1 MNSLRS
7 FLSAEALAY
16 VKLRYSIF
24 SLVISGITSIFA
36 GVLLSKSE
44 ALILAVPGLLVLL
57 PAALDIRGCIFG
69 TLASRL
75 GSAFHI
81 GTLKNFDLKNK
92 VLRINVFA
100 SLSLSVILSV
110 YLGIISKILTYLF
123 GLPAIPLQEL
133 VSISLIAGL
142 LSGVLLTI
150 ASIWISFL
158 AYKRSWDPDNVTSP
172 LVTAIGDFFT
182 IPSLIAAAMIVQ
194 YIGHYS
200 EMIFYASVMLSLLSM
215 FHVLISSGVVPNSIN
230 FKRIMTES
238 MPVLALSGLLS
249 AASGVVLEAYV
260 HSIIAIPIILMF
272 IPSFLETAGNIT
284 TILSSRVGSKL
295 HLGLIKPDFKMKGE
309 KLQEILNSMR
319 LAYFIFPLLGIMAY
333 YIGAF
338 AGVNGLTLWDIV
350 ILSVSSGIILHLF
363 LILMSMAISIIS
375 FNHNVDPDNV
385 TIPIMT
391 SVADIVSVLVIVGM
405 VHVLG
410 FV

>member
-1 MNSLRS
+1 MNSLHG
-7 FLSAEALAY
+7 FLTAEAMSY
-16 VKLRYSIF
+16 VKLRYSVF
-24 SLVISGITSIFA
+24 SLVISGVTSVLAGIF
-36 GVLLSKSE
+36 LSKSE

-69 TLASRL
+69 TLSSRL

-81 GTLKNFDLKNK
+81 GTLKSFDLKNK
-92 VLRINVFA
+92 VLRVNVFA
-100 SLSLSVILSV
+100 SFSLSVVLSV

-123 GLPAIPLQEL
+123 GLPAIPLEEL

-142 LSGVLLTI
+142 LSGV
-150 ASIWISFL
+150 
-158 AYKRSWDPDNVTSP
+158 
-172 LVTAIGDFFT
+172 FFT
-182 IPSLIAAAMIVQ
+182 IPSLIAAALIVQ

-200 EMIFYASVMLSLLSM
+200 QTIFYASVVLSLLSM
-215 FHVLISSGVVPNSIN
+215 FHVLISSGTVPNYVN
-230 FKRIMTES
+230 FKRIMMES

-260 HSIIAIPIILMF
+260 HTIIAIPVILMF

-295 HLGLIKPDFKMKGE
+295 HLGLIKPDFKMRGQ
-309 KLQEILNSMR
+309 KLEEILNSMR
-319 LAYFIFPLLGIMAY
+319 LAYFIFPLLGIMTY

-338 AGVNGLTLWDIV
+338 AGVNGLTLWDVV
-350 ILSVSSGIILHLF
+350 ILSVSSGFILHLF
-363 LILMSMAISIIS
+363 LILTSMAISIIS

-391 SVADIVSVLVIVGM
+391 SIADIVSVLVIVGM